1 MVAGARISMHDFI
14 FHGIFILLINRGQGC
29 VMLFKFI
36 LLHIGLAYIDYTS
49 PLRFFLG
56 KKYSFNYFYTDWYFK
71 DFTVSVRHLEQLFV

>member
-14 FHGIFILLINRGQGC
+14 FHGISSCKLILLKGC